1 MDKLRIIIPAIKKNV
16 VFPDDLI
23 KKLAG
28 ISLLQRAINTASNV
42 TSSKNIYVITDS
54 EEIVLICQRNNIP
67 YIYNKSLKIY
77 SNNILGSLSPYLSDF
92 INQNLNII
100 FLSPY
105 IPLIKSEE
113 IQMAYQ
119 KFIEIKSDLM
129 VPILNKKIYFFYN
142 DPRPIDQFMNDNHG
156 QNVFCELKSF
166 LITKAE
172 VFFQEK
178 DLLIKPDSFQINENI
193 LEIKTYHDWW
203 ICEKLINRR
212 RIVFRVIGNK
222 AVGMGHIFRSLALAH
237 EISDHEIRFVCDND
251 SKIATSKLAGYDYWL
266 GIYPKEEIEDA
277 IIGMKP
283 DLVINDI
290 LDTESRYINRLQK
303 AGIIVVNFEDL
314 GSGARKADL
323 TINDL
328 YDDPV
333 ISGGNILWGKKYFFL
348 RDEFSDA
355 KPRKFNSQVKHLLIA
370 FGGTDPS
377 DYTFRVLKEIL
388 DYCSEK
394 SISID
399 VITGEGYI
407 HTQKLENFVTS
418 LANINIRYT
427 HATGVISKLM
437 EQADIAICS
446 NGRTVY
452 ELAHMNIPA
461 IVISHH
467 ERETTHQFSHENNGF
482 IPLGLYSGDE
492 FSKAELLNTLKHL
505 VENDEFRLKLYNNIK
520 FLHFNQNK
528 RKVVR
533 KIIGLLNEKEDD
545 L

>member
-1 MDKLRIIIPAIKKNV
+1 MDNLRIIIPAIKKNV
-16 VFPDDLI
+16 AFPDDLV

-28 ISLLQRAINTASNV
+28 ISLLQRAINTAISIS
-42 TSSKNIYVITDS
+42 SSKNIYVVTDS
-54 EEIVLICQRNNIP
+54 EEIVLICQRNNIS

-77 SNNILGSLSPYLSDF
+77 SNNILGSLFPYISGFL
-92 INQNLNII
+92 NQDLNII

-113 IQMAYQ
+113 IRMAYH
-119 KFIEIKSDLM
+119 KFLEMKSDLM
-129 VPILNKKIYFFYN
+129 VPILNKRMHFFNNY
-142 DPRPIDQFMNDNHG
+142 PRPIDQFMNDSQD
-156 QNVFCELKSF
+156 QNIFCELNSF
-166 LITKAE
+166 LITKSE
-172 VFFQEK
+172 VLFQK
-178 DLLIKPDSFQINENI
+178 KVSLIKPDSFQVNENI
-193 LEIKTYHDWW
+193 LEIKSYHDWW

-266 GIYPKEEIEDA
+266 GIYPKDEIEDA
-277 IIGMKP
+277 IIEMKP

-290 LDTESRYINRLQK
+290 LDTESRYINSLQK

-314 GSGARKADL
+314 GSGAAIADM

-333 ISGGNILWGKKYFFL
+333 ISGENILWGKKWFFL
-348 RDEFSDA
+348 RDEFSEA
-355 KPRKFNSQVKHLLIA
+355 KPRKFHSRVKRLLIA

-388 DYCSEK
+388 DYCSEM

-407 HTQKLENFVTS
+407 HTQKLEEFVNGLT
-418 LANINIRYT
+418 NINIRYT

-461 IVISHH
+461 IVFSHH
-467 ERETTHQFSHENNGF
+467 ERETTHQFSHKNHGF
-482 IPLGLYSGDE
+482 IPLGLYRGDE
-492 FSKAELLNTLKHL
+492 HSKVDLLRSLKHL
-505 VENDEFRLKLYNNIK
+505 VEDNEFRLKLYNNMK
-520 FLHFNQNK
+520 FLHFSQNK
-528 RKVVR
+528 RRVVR
-533 KIIGLLNEKEDD
+533 RIIGLLDEKEDE
-545 L
+545 